1 MLEAAI
7 EAGCCKYAVKRGC
20 IPVKLQGGVTGTPDR
35 LFLLPGGKTLL
46 VEFKSPTGRL
56 SPRQKLVHATYA
68 TRGHRVH
75 VVRDTTA
82 FKLLLDVLA

>member
-1 MLEAAI
+1 MSESPIEAACCAYATL
-7 EAGCCKYAVKRGC
+7 AGCV
-20 IPVKLQGGVTGTPDR
+20 PVKLQGGVTGTPDR

-75 VVRDTTA
+75 VVRDTTT
-82 FKLLLDVLA
+82 FKLLLDVFA